1 MTTAFMVIESYCHAT
16 EDEKR
21 VLHAMLNILP
31 DDVKQD
37 VRVEESLLEGHY
49 GNPIKILRITLY
61 GDDMVIG
68 ILKGIISLM
77 ETSEIKYLLD
87 TMDLRLDKNLN
98 LYLRIDKNEA
108 YIGKIK
114 INEHGDDII
123 KIRFSLSKR
132 KILRDLLEYLKR
144 LTNEKH

>member
-68 ILKGIISLM
+68 ILKGIISSI
-77 ETSEIKYLLD
+77 ETSEVKYLLD

>member
-77 ETSEIKYLLD
+77 ETGEIKYLLD